1 MALANSSIQAFAN
14 VALLFAVQ
22 ILIPA
27 VLIVVTPKY
36 SWLRYFGMACIAFPA
51 YLIFRLAPTLS
62 NSIFHNSFLAC
73 EGILVVAHCANLLLI
88 LQNGGITWSDLRRH
102 GEKAGA
108 KSHPSSDD
116 TPFLR
121 KLVRAARLVISLRG
135 VDTAWETKNIPPH
148 PSSLGRGG
156 GSRLRF
162 LMRQSSILAW
172 QYLFLDVMLE
182 VTMREPPENTDKFY
196 RPGME
201 FEYLNLTGEQW
212 FVRAF
217 TPFVSWFVVSRL
229 LLDSTW
235 RALSILCVASGL
247 GSPRS
252 WRPLFGSMWD
262 AYTLR
267 KFWGNFW
274 HQILR
279 WPFTSNTNFL
289 TRQILKLPVPSLLE
303 RYTNN
308 FLVFLLSGI
317 LHAVSANI
325 MRLSVV
331 ESGAIPY
338 FSSFALGMML
348 EDGVQAL
355 YNKFHVSKSDKE
367 RKIANWEKVLGF
379 SWVVFW
385 MSLTSPWYMFPSRRI
400 VAGEAAWVLPFNLTR
415 KIGMPMM
422 WGLLGAFGLFVR
434 WVFATSL

>member
-27 VLIVVTPKY
+27 GLIVATPKY
-36 SWLRYFGMACIAFPA
+36 SWLRYFGLACLSFPA
-51 YLIFRLAPTLS
+51 YLIFQLAPSLS

-73 EGILVVAHCANLLLI
+73 EGILVVAHYANLLLI
-88 LQNGGITWSDLRRH
+88 LQDGGITWSDLRRH
-102 GEKAGA
+102 GEEAGA
-108 KSHPSSDD
+108 KSHPSSDT
-116 TPFLR
+116 TPFVR
-121 KLVRAARLVISLRG
+121 KLVCAARLVISLRG
-135 VDTAWETKNIPPH
+135 VDTAWETKNTPPH

-156 GSRLRF
+156 GSRARF
-162 LMRQSSILAW
+162 LIRQGSILAW
-172 QYLFLDVMLE
+172 QYLFLDIMLE
-182 VTMREPPENTDKFY
+182 VSMHEPPENTDKFY

-201 FEYLNLTGEQW
+201 YEYLNLTGEQW
-212 FVRAF
+212 FIRTF

-235 RALSILCVASGL
+235 RALSILSVASGL

-262 AYTLR
+262 
-267 KFWGNFW
+267 
-274 HQILR
+274 IL
-279 WPFTSNTNFL
+279 T
-289 TRQILKLPVPSLLE
+289 LPVPSLLE

-325 MRLSVV
+325 MGLSAV

-348 EDGVQAL
+348 EDGVQAFYSKL
-355 YNKFHVSKSDKE
+355 HASKSDEE
-367 RKIANWEKVLGF
+367 RKSAIWEKVLGF

-415 KIGMPMM
+415 EIGMSMM
-422 WGLLGAFGLFVR
+422 WGLLGVSGIFVK